1 MIPRDASTLPVQG
14 MSGPRTLSGPAALR
28 ALTMAF
34 AHLQDFNGFVAGL
47 QAALGKA
54 EWFGRVRLELEDQP
68 GAGEARFL
76 LGEMALPI
84 QGAVSSHGVLRATSH
99 GGSRA
104 FRSEDL
110 HLLSGL
116 AEFLAV
122 VLDCAQEWR
131 EVEHHRQLLG
141 LLLNQA
147 PVGIL
152 AFDRQHRVAAGNDLA
167 RRWLGGGDDLWAAL
181 QAALPAEVRA
191 GDHGPRAFFH
201 LRIEGRLVYCEL
213 RNPAGS
219 DGAGGWVVVMTDLTA
234 DQARLLDALHRETYR
249 CQWLR
254 RRLGFVLLESP
265 LGVGGILQLL
275 PELRASLPAA
285 VVVGPYDANRV
296 GLVFPELGRAAIV
309 AHLRRLKPLLAGAS
323 IRAGLAELGR
333 EGGEPEKLLQTA
345 LVRLRPLD
353 ELLRPALL
361 LHDDN
366 SAVNDT
372 LAYVLGGDF
381 ELVKSSSEER
391 TRQLLRTRD
400 FDALITEVDLRG
412 ASGLELARLAGD
424 LQPGIHTFFTAISE
438 LAAEAVGAQEPVDA
452 VVFRKPFDARMLGRT
467 VREKL
472 GL

>member
-1 MIPRDASTLPVQG
+1 MIPRDTSTLPVQA
-14 MSGPRTLSGPAALR
+14 SSESRTMSGPAALR

-47 QAALGKA
+47 QAALDGA
-54 EWFGRVRLELEDQP
+54 EWFGRVRLELEDQS
-68 GAGEARFL
+68 GAGAGRFL
-76 LGEMALPI
+76 LGEMAVPI
-84 QGAVSSHGVLRATSH
+84 QGAAGSHGVLRAT
-99 GGSRA
+99 GRDGLRTFKA
-104 FRSEDL
+104 EDL

-116 AEFLAV
+116 ADFLAV
-122 VLDCAQEWR
+122 VLDRAQAWR
-131 EVEHHRQLLG
+131 EVEHHRRLLN

-152 AFDRQHRVAAGNDLA
+152 AFDRLHRVAAGNDLA
-167 RRWLGGGDDLWAAL
+167 RRWLGGGDDLWSAL
-181 QAALPAEVRA
+181 QAALPVEGRT
-191 GDHGPRAFFH
+191 GDPVPRAFCH
-201 LRIEGRLVYCEL
+201 LRIEGRLIFCEV
-213 RNPAGS
+213 RNPSGS
-219 DGAGGWVVVMTDLTA
+219 GGAGGWVVIMTDLTA

-254 RRLGFVLLESP
+254 RRLGFVLLESHRIA
-265 LGVGGILQLL
+265 GGILQLL
-275 PELRASLPAA
+275 PEVRASLPAA
-285 VVVGPYDANRV
+285 VAAGPYDANRA
-296 GLVFPELGRAAIV
+296 GLVFPELGRAAI
-309 AHLRRLKPLLAGAS
+309 ASHLRRLKPLLADAS
-323 IRAGLAELGR
+323 VRAGLAELGR

-345 LVRLRPLD
+345 LLRLRPLD
-353 ELLRPALL
+353 EFLRPALL

-412 ASGLELARLAGD
+412 ASGLELARLADD

-438 LAAEAVGAQEPVDA
+438 LAAEAVRAQEPVDA
-452 VVFRKPFDARMLGRT
+452 VVFRKPFDVRQLGRT